1 MRTVTPAVLVNTP
14 NAVTR
19 TGIVTVMFSP
29 PARDA
34 TCPVLL
40 VPAAITVPL
49 LAVTGDKRVRL
60 VGNVSV
66 TVAP

>member
-1 MRTVTPAVLVNTP
+1 
-14 NAVTR
+14 
-19 TGIVTVMFSP
+19 MFSP
-29 PARDA
+29 TARDA
-34 TCPVLL
+34 TCTVIL

>member
-1 MRTVTPAVLVNTP
+1 M
-14 NAVTR
+14 
-19 TGIVTVMFSP
+19 
-29 PARDA
+29 
-34 TCPVLL
+34 L